1 MHPHKFTRNLLLFL
15 VTLPVFFFIF
25 FPILWLL
32 SASFSTQVEL
42 FTVPMHWIPQH
53 PTVQNYM
60 DIFFPGQAASSVP
73 RTFAVALLNSFKIA
87 SAVTVICILIGSLA
101 AYALVRIPFGLN
113 RSIQLGIIAT
123 RMIPEVSLILPLF
136 IIASSLQLINKPI
149 VLILTYMS
157 FALPYAIWLMAAY
170 FQTVPVELEE
180 AARLDGC
187 TRLGI
192 LFRVVMPISVPGLV
206 STAMFVLD
214 WISDPAIWAS
224 LVTLT
229 VLEIVLGIDNIVFIS
244 VIVGK
249 LPPEQAKRAR
259 QIGLLMALGFRI
271 VLLLTLFWLIRLTS
285 PLFTVFGEEISWRD
299 LVLFA
304 GGLFLL
310 VKATQEIHRDV
321 EGGEE
326 AGASQKV
333 AARFGAIVAQIAL
346 IDLVFS
352 VDSIITA
359 IGMAEHVG
367 VMIAAVFIAVA
378 VMYVASGPV
387 ADFIHRHPTTRMLAL
402 AFLLM
407 IGIALIADGAGFH
420 IPRGYLYVAMAF
432 SAGVEFLNVVARRN
446 RKKPMAP
453 PPAS

>member
-60 DIFFPGQAASSVP
+60 DIFFPSQAASSVP

-206 STAMFVLD
+206 STAMFVFLLAWD
-214 WISDPAIWAS
+214 EFFYALIFTS
-224 LVTLT
+224 TL
-229 VLEIVLGIDNIVFIS
+229 
-244 VIVGK
+244 
-249 LPPEQAKRAR
+249 QAKTIPVAIAEF
-259 QIGLLMALGFRI
+259 IGRYVVNVNGMM
-271 VLLLTLFWLIRLTS
+271 
-285 PLFTVFGEEISWRD
+285 
-299 LVLFA
+299 A
-304 GGLFLL
+304 GGILAAIPPVLVALLFQRYI
-310 VKATQEIHRDV
+310 VSGMT
-321 EGGEE
+321 
-326 AGASQKV
+326 AGAVK
-333 AARFGAIVAQIAL
+333 G
-346 IDLVFS
+346 
-352 VDSIITA
+352 
-359 IGMAEHVG
+359 
-367 VMIAAVFIAVA
+367 
-378 VMYVASGPV
+378 
-387 ADFIHRHPTTRMLAL
+387 
-402 AFLLM
+402 
-407 IGIALIADGAGFH
+407 
-420 IPRGYLYVAMAF
+420 
-432 SAGVEFLNVVARRN
+432 
-446 RKKPMAP
+446 
-453 PPAS
+453 